1 MNIRKG
7 DIVQVIAGDSRYH
20 GKHGKV
26 LSIDKAK
33 SRVLVEG
40 VNIRKKHM
48 KPNAKNQQG
57 GIIEK
62 EAPVHLSN
70 VMPWCEA
77 AGKPSP
83 IVRKT
88 LKDGSRV
95 RVYKINGETVKEK
108 ERERRS

>member
-7 DIVQVIAGDSRYH
+7 DTVQVIAGDARYH

-26 LSIDKAK
+26 LSIDRANG
-33 SRVLVEG
+33 RVTVEG
-40 VNIRKKHM
+40 INIIKKHM
-48 KPNAKNQQG
+48 RPTAKNQQG

-62 EAPVHLSN
+62 EGSIHISK
-70 VMPWCEA
+70 VMPWCES

-83 IVRKT
+83 IVRRT
-88 LKDGSRV
+88 LKDGKRV
-95 RVYKINGETVKEK
+95 RVYKINGETVKEN